1 MSFLEAIGI
10 EMAKIDI
17 ELDDKRLLLSTLWQQ
32 GVGSVKGRECVKEY
46 LNKKRLPKGEYTV
59 IAIGKAASDMMCGA
73 LEVLE
78 SNIKTGLV
86 LTKHDHTDADLLQD
100 ARIVCHESSH
110 PVPDESSLEAGRI
123 LLDFISEIPYGHQII
138 MMISGGASSL
148 VEVLCDSCDLNDLRK
163 INEWG
168 LNNGLDIN
176 EINYMRQK
184 VSLIKGGKLENYI
197 SNKKVF
203 CLYISDVPE
212 DNINVIGSGLLYK
225 DKELGNLIN
234 AQKKIEID
242 NFLKAT
248 INIEKNNEDPLQNIE
263 KFKKQSVTHQII
275 ANITLAKNAIYKH
288 LNSFDKP
295 VFMQPNSINANY
307 EAVAEMITNSLENAK
322 DGVYIWGGEPTVNLP
337 KTPGLGGRNQAL
349 ALLLSKK
356 IKSMEGIS
364 ILVAGTDGTDGPTD
378 AAGAFVSTNTY
389 KLANDNNLNPELA
402 IANANAYPLFEQLDN
417 LYKPGPT
424 GTNVTDLVIAIKSSN
439 VNPSINTKYN

>member
-1 MSFLEAIGI
+1 MSFLKAIGS

-17 ELDDKRLLLSTLWQQ
+17 ELDDKRLLLSSLWQQ
-32 GVGSVKGRECVKEY
+32 GVKSVKGKECVKEY
-46 LNKKRLPKGEYTV
+46 LGKEKILEGEYTL
-59 IAIGKAASDMMCGA
+59 IAIGKAAGDMMCGA
-73 LEVLE
+73 LDVLGN
-78 SNIKTGLV
+78 NIKTGLV
-86 LTKHDHTDADLLQD
+86 LTKHDHIDAELMHDG
-100 ARIVCHESSH
+100 RIICHESSH

-123 LLDFISEIPYGHQII
+123 LLNFISQIPCEHQII

-148 VEVLCDSCDLNDLRK
+148 VEVLCDSCDLNGLRK

-176 EINYMRQK
+176 EMNYMRQK
-184 VSLIKGGKLENYI
+184 VSLIKGGKLQKYI
-197 SNKKVF
+197 ANKKVF

-225 DKELGNLIN
+225 DKDLGNLIN

-242 NFLKAT
+242 NFIKAAINIKNNDNDSLLKA
-248 INIEKNNEDPLQNIE
+248 
-263 KFKKQSVTHQII
+263 KKVKGQSITHQII
-275 ANITLAKNAIYKH
+275 ANITLAKKAIYKH

-295 VFMQPNSINANY
+295 VYMPSDSIDTDY
-307 EAVAEMITNSLENAK
+307 ETVAENITNTLKNAK
-322 DGVYIWGGEPTVNLP
+322 DGVYIWGGEPTVTLP

-389 KLANDNNLNPELA
+389 KLATENHLNPELA
-402 IANANAYPLFEQLDN
+402 IENANAYPLFEQLDN

-439 VNPSINTKYN
+439 IRPFIKT